1 MRVDQAAKKRRICQ
15 HRNSAVASKAF
26 TNEAPGR
33 IRGANLSKK
42 KVHIKRRKKSKI
54 ITGLVL
60 EIPDDQRSL
69 PSGMN
74 DNEQGSASRREKAHI
89 LTERGEAASTVGYWM
104 VIL

>member
-33 IRGANLSKK
+33 FRGANLSKK
-42 KVHIKRRKKSKI
+42 CPCKATKGVKEI

-60 EIPDDQRSL
+60 EIPDDQRFL

-74 DNEQGSASRREKAHI
+74 DNEQGSAGKRGNAHI